1 MLIVDAVVVGAGPA
15 GSAAA
20 ALLARRGCRVV
31 VLDRARFPRPKP
43 CGDYLNP
50 GCAVVLDRIGARGVV
65 AGAAVPVAGMR
76 IVAPNGTQAATR
88 FSTGSGY
95 AVTRTALDHLLL
107 ANAAHAGASVVE
119 GASLVRLDRDASH
132 IRVTAER
139 AHGQSRSEQYLA
151 RVVIGADGL
160 RSKIARII
168 GAGEPP
174 RRGRFTIG
182 GYVEGLTPVAGADR
196 HPLGELHL
204 ASDRYCGAAYLPD
217 GLANVTI
224 ALGHRALRAWRGSL
238 EAHYWA
244 ALRAFP
250 GLAGRV
256 ARARLVGGLRTSGPL
271 AFWRRGAVD
280 PRVLLAGDAAAF
292 IDPMTG
298 QGVYLALRGGELA
311 ADAVVR
317 ALDRGGPTSRTLAG
331 YERARRRALGD
342 AFVLSRLL
350 QAAAF
355 RPPLAAHAVR
365 RMAVRPDLG
374 TRFIDAVGNVAPAT
388 SMLQPGFLAGLLGI

>member
-1 MLIVDAVVVGAGPA
+1 M
-15 GSAAA
+15 
-20 ALLARRGCRVV
+20 V

-50 GCAVVLDRIGARGVV
+50 GCNAVLDRIGARGTV
-65 AGAAVPVAGMR
+65 AGASMPVAGMR
-76 IVAPNGTQAATR
+76 IVAPDGMQAATR

-107 ANAAHAGASVVE
+107 ANAAQAGAAVIEDASV
-119 GASLVRLDRDASH
+119 VRLDRDDLR

-139 AHGQSRSEQYLA
+139 ARGESRSEQCLA

-160 RSKIARII
+160 RSRIARMI
-168 GAGEPP
+168 GAGDPP

-182 GYVEGLTPVAGADR
+182 GYVEGLTPAAGAER
-196 HPLGELHL
+196 HSFGELHL
-204 ASDRYCGAAYLPD
+204 AGDRYCGAAYLPN

-224 ALGHRALRAWRGSL
+224 ALGHRALRAWRGPL

-271 AFWRRGAVD
+271 AFWRRSAVD

-311 ADAVVR
+311 AEAVVR

-331 YERARRRALGD
+331 YERARRRAFGG

-350 QAAAF
+350 QAATF
-355 RPPLAAHAVR
+355 RPPLATRAVR

-388 SMLQPGFLAGLLGI
+388 SVFRPGFLAGLLGI

>member
-1 MLIVDAVVVGAGPA
+1 MA
-15 GSAAA
+15 
-20 ALLARRGCRVV
+20 

-50 GCAVVLDRIGARGVV
+50 GCAAVLDRIGARGVV

-76 IVAPNGTQAATR
+76 IVAPDGTQAATM
-88 FSTGSGY
+88 FSAGSGY
-95 AVTRTALDHLLL
+95 AVTRAALDHLLL
-107 ANAAHAGASVVE
+107 ANAEEAGASVIE
-119 GASLVRLDRDASH
+119 DASVVRLDRDALR

-139 AHGQSRSEQYLA
+139 ARGQTRSEQYHASL
-151 RVVIGADGL
+151 VIGADGL
-160 RSKIARII
+160 RSRVARMI
-168 GAGEPP
+168 GAGDPP

-182 GYVEGLTPVAGADR
+182 GYVEGLTAVAGADR
-196 HPLGELHL
+196 HSFGELHL
-204 ASDRYCGAAYLPD
+204 AADRYCGAAYLPD

-256 ARARLVGGLRTSGPL
+256 AGARLMGGLRTSGPL
-271 AFWRRGAVD
+271 AFWRRCAVD

-298 QGVYLALRGGELA
+298 QGIYLALRGGELA
-311 ADAVVR
+311 AEAAVR

-331 YERARRRALGD
+331 YERARRRAFGD
-342 AFVLSRLL
+342 AFFLSRLL

-355 RPPLAAHAVR
+355 RPALATHAVR

-388 SMLQPGFLAGLLGI
+388 SVFRPGFLAGLLGV